1 MAFEKLKQEVASP
14 PVLALPD
21 FSKPFLV
28 ECDALGFGIEAVS
41 MQDHRPITFHIQA
54 LKGKSLHLSTY
65 ENKLLALATAVQK
78 WRPNLF
84 GRPFLVKTD
93 PKLLKFLL
101 EKRVGNLAQ

>member
-1 MAFEKLKQEVASP
+1 MTFEKLKQEVASP
-14 PVLALPD
+14 PVLALSD
-21 FSKPFLV
+21 FSKPFLI

-54 LKGKSLHLSTY
+54 LKGKNLHLSTY

-93 PKLLKFLL
+93 PKILNFLL
-101 EKRVGNLAQ
+101 GEKSW